1 MRGMIEMRADYSQT
15 DRHSVSSRFRQHVVT
30 KGVNGTGL
38 LRSSGLEKKTTVHT
52 VIIVRVSSII
62 MLTRGKEDH
71 EVRTG

>member
-15 DRHSVSSRFRQHVVT
+15 DRHSELKVQTACRDEGSERDWFTSIF
-30 KGVNGTGL
+30 GA
-38 LRSSGLEKKTTVHT
+38 EKKNP
-52 VIIVRVSSII
+52 I